1 MSTNPNTANRAYLEI
16 ILGPM
21 FSGKTSKLVQV
32 YRQCLLCNIPVLT
45 INHSNDLERTSTA
58 QMLENHDNIKIPCI
72 SVELLSSVPQEKIHQ
87 SMVILINEGQFFQ
100 DLYLFV
106 VKMLEQNKQIY
117 VAGLDGDFQ
126 RNMFGS
132 ILQLIPLCDKVD
144 KLTSLC
150 GICKDGTRGIFSRR
164 ITSETVQT
172 LVGGSAN
179 YIPVCR
185 SCYEKHI

>member
-1 MSTNPNTANRAYLEI
+1 MSTNPNTSNRAYLEI

-32 YRQCLLCNIPVLT
+32 YKQCQICNIPVLT
-45 INHSNDLERTSTA
+45 INHSNDLERNSTA
-58 QMLENHDNIKIPCI
+58 QMLENHDNIQIPCI
-72 SVELLSSVPQEKIHQ
+72 SVELLSSVPQEKIYQ

-106 VKMLEQNKQIY
+106 VKMLEQNKQVY

-132 ILQLIPLCDKVD
+132 ILQLIPVCDKVD

>member
-1 MSTNPNTANRAYLEI
+1 MSTNPNTSNTAYLEV

-45 INHSNDLERTSTA
+45 INHSNDLERNSTTH
-58 QMLENHDNIKIPCI
+58 MLENHDNIQIPCI
-72 SVELLSSVPQEKIHQ
+72 SVDLLSNVPQDKIQ
-87 SMVILINEGQFFQ
+87 ESMVILINEGQFFQ

-106 VKMLEQNKQIY
+106 LKMLEQNKQIY

-150 GICKDGTRGIFSRR
+150 GICKDGTRGIFSKR
-164 ITSETVQT
+164 TTCETVQT
-172 LVGGSAN
+172 LVGGSDN

>member
-1 MSTNPNTANRAYLEI
+1 MSTNPNTSDSAYLEI

-32 YRQCLLCNIPVLT
+32 YKQCQICNIPVLT
-45 INHSNDLERTSTA
+45 VNHSNDLERNSTA
-58 QMLENHDNIKIPCI
+58 QMLENHDNIQIPCI
-72 SVELLSSVPQEKIHQ
+72 SVELLSNVPQEKIQ
-87 SMVILINEGQFFQ
+87 ESMVILINEGQFFQ

-106 VKMLEQNKQIY
+106 VKMLEQNKQVY

>member
-1 MSTNPNTANRAYLEI
+1 
-16 ILGPM
+16 M

-32 YRQCLLCNIPVLT
+32 YKQCQICNIPVLT
-45 INHSNDLERTSTA
+45 INHSNDLERNSTA
-58 QMLENHDNIKIPCI
+58 QMLENHDNIQIPCI
-72 SVELLSSVPQEKIHQ
+72 SVELLSSVPQEKIYQ

-106 VKMLEQNKQIY
+106 VKMLEQNKQVY

-132 ILQLIPLCDKVD
+132 ILQLIPVCDKVD

>member
-1 MSTNPNTANRAYLEI
+1 MSTNPNTSNRAYLEI

-45 INHSNDLERTSTA
+45 INHSNDLERNSTA
-58 QMLENHDNIKIPCI
+58 QMLENHDNIQIPCI
-72 SVELLSSVPQEKIHQ
+72 SVELLSDVPQEKIHQ

-106 VKMLEQNKQIY
+106 VKMLEQNKQVY